1 MTEITMPKLSDSME
15 EGTIVAWVKHDG
27 EPVAIGDDLVEIET
41 DKATTTYV
49 AEAEGVLTIVAP
61 DGATLPV
68 GAPIAR
74 VGAGAGE
81 PAAPAPAAPA
91 AATPAAP
98 PTVAPAAAEPGAAGS
113 APAASEAA
121 SAPPA
126 ASAPVANGNGKR
138 NGNGSGRPLRVT
150 PLARRVALAHG
161 IALESVDGTG
171 PLGRVTR
178 RDVLTA
184 AGAHEPQPLPSAAPL
199 VAALAADGTLDV
211 AASAPPVALPASAG
225 SPAPAAAV
233 AGAPPAFA
241 APASAGAG
249 GAAAPPAAG
258 PKGTVEVVELTR
270 LQTVVARRMAEAKAT
285 VPEFQVQTAVAMDAA
300 LAFRAQVKE
309 TGERPPSVNDLIV
322 KAAALALRAHP
333 RANASYRDGRFELY
347 SRVNVGIAVAGDD
360 ALVVPTIFD
369 ADRASLGTIA
379 AEARGLAE
387 RVRDGSITPAELSG
401 ATFTVSNLGMFGM
414 TAITP
419 VINAPQA
426 AILGVGATRTV
437 LARNADGEIVDRHEM
452 TLTLSC
458 DHRILYGADAA
469 RFLSAIRD
477 LLEHPLRLAL

>member
-91 AATPAAP
+91 SAP
-98 PTVAPAAAEPGAAGS
+98 LAPAT
-113 APAASEAA
+113 
-121 SAPPA
+121 
-126 ASAPVANGNGKR
+126 NGNGKR

-184 AGAHEPQPLPSAAPL
+184 AGAHEPQPLPA
-199 VAALAADGTLDV
+199 AAL
-211 AASAPPVALPASAG
+211 
-225 SPAPAAAV
+225 PAPAAAPL
-233 AGAPPAFA
+233 AADGAPAAAALPAVAAMSGPA
-241 APASAGAG
+241 APAVAAAAPA
-249 GAAAPPAAG
+249 GAAAAAAPAPAVAAPALAASPATAG

-369 ADRASLGTIA
+369 ADRTSLGAIA